1 MNSDAFNL
9 WDDGSPVDFTDW
21 GRNRPTSQDSG
32 EHCATLRPS
41 RTDPSDYIW
50 NDILC
55 TVERAFVCKKGA

>member
-1 MNSDAFNL
+1 MNSGTFNN

-21 GRNRPTSQDSG
+21 GRNRPTSHDSG
-32 EHCATLRPS
+32 EHCVTLRPS

-55 TVERAFVCKKGA
+55 TVERAFVCEKGT